1 MPSPAGALL
10 RLVIGIADEDTL
22 TARCETPAAMQNLRA
37 RFAEIDAPEKGQ
49 AFGNRAHQHL
59 AEVCFKMQ
67 AVVKPQPMNR
77 YGRNVA
83 RIECDG
89 GDVNAEQ
96 VRAGVAWVFDRYVI
110 DRSLYALQDEVK
122 AAMRGLW
129 ADNHPLPPWEWHT
142 DARARGGLHPQS
154 RAKSAPLTTSF
165 AP

>member
-1 MPSPAGALL
+1 
-10 RLVIGIADEDTL
+10 
-22 TARCETPAAMQNLRA
+22 MQNLRA

-49 AFGNRAHQHL
+49 AFGNSSRQHL
-59 AEVCFKMQ
+59 AELCFKMQ
-67 AVVKPQPMNR
+67 AVVKLQPTDR
-77 YGRNVA
+77 YGRTVA
-83 RIECDG
+83 RVECDSV
-89 GDVNAEQ
+89 DANVEQ